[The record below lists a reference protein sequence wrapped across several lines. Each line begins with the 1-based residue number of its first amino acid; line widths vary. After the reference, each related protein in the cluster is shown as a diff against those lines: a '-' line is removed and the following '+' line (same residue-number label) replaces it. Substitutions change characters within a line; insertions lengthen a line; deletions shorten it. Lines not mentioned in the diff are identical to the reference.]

1 MTSIQP
7 VRRSMEVV
15 ESQRSDSWKW
25 KRVAS
30 LALVGAL
37 APLVGCA
44 FLGGAAAG
52 AAGTSAA
59 YEYQQKQ
66 ALDELDREL
75 ERGKI
80 SSDEYRR
87 RKKELQDRSIV
98 Y

>member
-1 MTSIQP
+1 MS
-7 VRRSMEVV
+7 RRPDP
-15 ESQRSDSWKW
+15 RKW
-25 KRVAS
+25 KRLAG

-37 APLVGCA
+37 APLVGCS
-44 FLGGAAAG
+44 FLGGAAVG

-75 ERGKI
+75 ERGRI
-80 SSDEYRR
+80 SPEEYRR